1 MNPDESNIPWLE
13 YDEWEGEDGLL
24 GNRQGFEL
32 LRDGIDR
39 ILTRTEN
46 TVPLND
52 AEITVRVLR
61 LGKRPPAPLP
71 ETIGDKLGNLVL
83 ATILLSIPLLAAFGL
98 VQLISILFH

>member
-1 MNPDESNIPWLE
+1 MNPDKSNLPWLE

-32 LRDGIDR
+32 LRAGIDR
-39 ILTRTEN
+39 ILTGTES
-46 TVPLND
+46 TVPLKD

-71 ETIGDKLGNLVL
+71 ETFGDKLGNLVL
-83 ATILLSIPLLAAFGL
+83 VAILLSIPLLALFGL
-98 VQLISILFH
+98 HQLVKLLTS